1 MLLPTGRIEATPF
14 ESAITGPV
22 PSSGFAAD
30 NMPTVGGI
38 IAKPDEDAQNIQILQ
53 MVGIP
58 PEQIQEAM
66 QSPAG
71 RERLNQ
77 IIMNFRRQT
86 EMGF

>member
-1 MLLPTGRIEATPF
+1 
-14 ESAITGPV
+14 
-22 PSSGFAAD
+22 
-30 NMPTVGGI
+30 MPTVGGI

-86 EMGF
+86 EMGC